1 MEGLELLQERQHTF
15 AFRLDALN
23 LNFRH
28 GLASILRNSESCKSI
43 TLPPVYCNS
52 FLTNCFNRLHCNAN
66 GFGPGRAVKRKE
78 QGQCL
83 YNRSMRGWLMIAI
96 AAASVGPATAAE
108 FPPAAEIVRQCIE
121 LDQSNW
127 MRMKDYTWTSR
138 ETTRH
143 LDSTGKV
150 KSTESEGWETVVL
163 FGKPFRKLI
172 ERNGQPLSPDKQRKE
187 QEKLD
192 KDAGKLEEETPEERQ
207 QRLAT
212 FIKER
217 EKNREFLREI
227 PDAFEFRVE
236 GEERIDGRDTWVI
249 AVWPKPG
256 YQAKH
261 GDAKAFAKIEGRIW
275 IDQSEYQWVRI
286 EAKTL
291 ETISAGL
298 VLARL
303 NPGATLIFEQTR
315 INDEVW
321 LPKRQFVSG
330 SGRLALLKKLS
341 EQQETIWSDYRK
353 FQVDSKVV
361 STR

>member
-1 MEGLELLQERQHTF
+1 M
-15 AFRLDALN
+15 
-23 LNFRH
+23 
-28 GLASILRNSESCKSI
+28 
-43 TLPPVYCNS
+43 Y
-52 FLTNCFNRLHCNAN
+52 
-66 GFGPGRAVKRKE
+66 
-78 QGQCL
+78 
-83 YNRSMRGWLMIAI
+83 WL
-96 AAASVGPATAAE
+96 SY
-108 FPPAAEIVRQCIE
+108 
-121 LDQSNW
+121 DH
-127 MRMKDYTWTSR
+127 YTWTSR

-143 LDSTGKV
+143 LDSTGEV

-192 KDAGKLEEETPEERQ
+192 KDAGKLEQETPEERQ
-207 QRLAT
+207 QRLAA

-217 EKNREFLREI
+217 EKDREFLREI

-249 AVWPKPG
+249 AAWPKPG
-256 YQAKH
+256 YQGKH

-298 VLARL
+298 VVARL

-361 STR
+361 STH